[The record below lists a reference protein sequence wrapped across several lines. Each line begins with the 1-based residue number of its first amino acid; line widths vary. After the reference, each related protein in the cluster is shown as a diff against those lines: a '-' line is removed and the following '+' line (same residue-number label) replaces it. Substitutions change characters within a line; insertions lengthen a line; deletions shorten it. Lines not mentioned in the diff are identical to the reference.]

1 MKIQM
6 KKLASALIGVALAT
20 SATTLLARDYRS
32 ADNQPKDFPTVM
44 AVRHMGEVLAK
55 DSGGKQGVKVFS
67 DGQLGSEK
75 DTIEQV
81 KIGAIDMVRV
91 NIANFL
97 TMAPET
103 QTVSLPFI
111 FRSKEH
117 HLAVINGPIG
127 DKILA
132 SLEKVGYIGLAMYDS
147 GARSLYAKKPIK
159 NLNDTKGMKIRVQP
173 SDLWVDLV
181 KAMGATPTPIPYA
194 EVYMALKTGLVDA
207 AENNYPSFDTA
218 KHFESA
224 PYYSETFHVMSPE
237 VLVFSKK
244 VWDTLKP
251 EEQQNIRKAAKE
263 SVAVYN
269 KLWGA
274 KENASKEIV
283 VKGGAKIIP
292 AAEVDHKGFV
302 DAQKP
307 VWDKYANTPELKAL
321 VQEIVNTK

>member
-1 MKIQM
+1 MQLKLKTILGAL
-6 KKLASALIGVALAT
+6 LASVIASGTAN
-20 SATTLLARDYRS
+20 ARDFRS
-32 ADNQPKDFPTVM
+32 ADVHPLDYPTVM
-44 AVRHMGEVLAK
+44 TVKKIGEIVSQK
-55 DSGGKQGVKVFS
+55 TNGKYNVKVFGNS
-67 DGQLGSEK
+67 ALGSEK

-224 PYYSETFHVMSPE
+224 QYYSETFHVMSPE

-244 VWDTLKP
+244 IWDTLKP
-251 EEQQNIRKAAKE
+251 EEQKNIRKAAKE

-274 KENASKEIV
+274 KENASKEAVI
-283 VKGGAKIIP
+283 KGGAKIIP
-292 AAEVDHKGFV
+292 AAEIDHKGFV
-302 DAQKP
+302 DAQKS
-307 VWDKYANTPELKAL
+307 VWDKYAHTPELKAL

>member
-1 MKIQM
+1 
-6 KKLASALIGVALAT
+6 
-20 SATTLLARDYRS
+20 
-32 ADNQPKDFPTVM
+32 
-44 AVRHMGEVLAK
+44 
-55 DSGGKQGVKVFS
+55 
-67 DGQLGSEK
+67 
-75 DTIEQV
+75 
-81 KIGAIDMVRV
+81 
-91 NIANFL
+91 
-97 TMAPET
+97 
-103 QTVSLPFI
+103 
-111 FRSKEH
+111 
-117 HLAVINGPIG
+117 
-127 DKILA
+127 
-132 SLEKVGYIGLAMYDS
+132 
-147 GARSLYAKKPIK
+147 
-159 NLNDTKGMKIRVQP
+159 MKIRVQP

-224 PYYSETFHVMSPE
+224 QYYSETFHVMSPE

-244 VWDTLKP
+244 IWDTLKP
-251 EEQQNIRKAAKE
+251 EEQKNIRKAAKE

-274 KENASKEIV
+274 KENASKEAVI
-283 VKGGAKIIP
+283 KGGAKIIP

>member
-1 MKIQM
+1 MKFEM
-6 KKLASALIGVALAT
+6 KKIIGLIAGVALAA
-20 SATTLLARDYRS
+20 SATTALARDYRS
-32 ADNQPKDFPTVM
+32 ADNQPKDYPTVM
-44 AVRHMGEVLAK
+44 AVQHMAEVLKK
-55 DSGGKQGVKVFS
+55 DSGSKQGVKVFS

-91 NIANFL
+91 NISNFL
-97 TMAPET
+97 TMSPEMGT
-103 QTVSLPFI
+103 ISLPFI
-111 FRSKEH
+111 FRDKAH

-127 DKILA
+127 DKIMA
-132 SLEKVGYIGLAMYDS
+132 SLEKVGYIGLAMFDS
-147 GARSLYAKKPIK
+147 GSRSLYAKKPIK
-159 NLNDTKGMKIRVQP
+159 NLNDTKGLKIRVQP

-207 AENNYPSFDTA
+207 AENNYPSFDTS

-224 PYYSETFHVMSPE
+224 QYYSETFHVMSPE

-244 VWDTLKP
+244 IWDTLKP
-251 EEQQNIRKAAKE
+251 EEQANIRKAAKE
-263 SVAVYN
+263 SVATYQ
-269 KLWGA
+269 KLWSA
-274 KENASKEIV
+274 KENASKENVI
-283 VKGGAKIIP
+283 KGGAKIVDAKEI
-292 AAEVDHKGFV
+292 DHKAFV